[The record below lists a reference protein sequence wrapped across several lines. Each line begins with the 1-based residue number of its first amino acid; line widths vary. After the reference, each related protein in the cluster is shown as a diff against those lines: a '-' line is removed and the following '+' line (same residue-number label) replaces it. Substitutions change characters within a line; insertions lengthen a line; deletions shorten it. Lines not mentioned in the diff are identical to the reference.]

1 VIAGG
6 VGWKEKPC
14 IPYFFQDCLI
24 FIGNVAVYLITENRF
39 KHVSAYATQIV
50 SWPQGAPIKLSKRW
64 GSLCIQKIALDR
76 WKTCAVSGWRM
87 PGEKW
92 STG

>member
-6 VGWKEKPC
+6 AGLAS
-14 IPYFFQDCLI
+14 IPYFLHDCLI
-24 FIGNVAVYLITENRF
+24 FIGIAIHFNYREQIQAR
-39 KHVSAYATQIV
+39 VSLCYTIV
-50 SWPQGAPIKLSKRW
+50 SWPSWAPIKLSKLW

-92 STG
+92 SIG